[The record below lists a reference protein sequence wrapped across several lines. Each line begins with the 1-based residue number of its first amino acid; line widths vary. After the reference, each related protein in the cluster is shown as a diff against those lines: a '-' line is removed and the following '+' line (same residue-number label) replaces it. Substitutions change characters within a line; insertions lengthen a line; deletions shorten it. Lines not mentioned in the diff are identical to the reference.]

1 MCPEHYKIGV
11 AEGVVNIYR
20 KNEDGDEELYE
31 MTNISLEYLHEEEQ
45 AKLGSGIEIIGE
57 EELNSVLENLES

>member
-1 MCPEHYKIGV
+1 
-11 AEGVVNIYR
+11 
-20 KNEDGDEELYE
+20 
-31 MTNISLEYLHEEEQ
+31 MTNISLEYLPEEEQ